1 MTPASGTCNVVPTTH
16 PRMRHDAASPQ
27 GRHSRVGFTLVELLV
42 VIGIIALL
50 ISILLPA
57 LNAARS
63 AAQLVKCEG
72 NLRTLGQAMMMHAND
87 HKGYYPLG
95 GWIDVSGTDSLAD
108 NPSELGDASQQLY
121 DYYENASYSL
131 ATSVVVSAL
140 PGSLAPYLGATG
152 NNAAIF
158 GYQAEDNYINSEPLR
173 ESFIC
178 PSDLITQNNFA
189 VADGALASASTSPY
203 TPYNADGSP
212 VWVRCGTGGTY
223 VNGWSSYAFNDEI
236 LGWQNIGTPAA
247 APVTGHSRERGKLS
261 LIPHWTTTMLMC
273 DFKAA
278 NHSGRE
284 GNTMGLWVNAVGGT
298 LATVFLGT
306 DSTGSA
312 TAGPGAF
319 DLVRHH
325 GRMNILYV
333 DGHVDTEPILS
344 TGNNVSSGAV
354 GTANNSPNGAL
365 SNVSIDVDFP

>member
-1 MTPASGTCNVVPTTH
+1 MIPRSTTTTH
-16 PRMRHDAASPQ
+16 DTVPSSRPRLRRYAACRQAGAARS
-27 GRHSRVGFTLVELLV
+27 GFTLVELLV
-42 VIGIIALL
+42 VVGIIALL

-57 LNAARS
+57 LAAARS
-63 AAQLVKCEG
+63 AAQQVKCEA

-87 HKGYYPLG
+87 HHGYYPLG
-95 GWIDVSGTDSLAD
+95 GWIDVSGTDSVAD
-108 NPSELGDASQQLY
+108 NPSYLGDAAQRLY
-121 DYYENASYSL
+121 DYYENTSYVN
-131 ATSVVVSAL
+131 AGSVVVSAL

-152 NNAAIF
+152 NTAAIF
-158 GYQAEDNYINSEPLR
+158 GYQSEDNYINSEPLR

-178 PSDLITQNNFA
+178 PSDLITQNNFS
-189 VADGALASASTSPY
+189 VADGAPASAST
-203 TPYNADGSP
+203 TPYSSDGSP

-236 LGWQNIGTPAA
+236 LGWQNIGTPSG

-284 GNTMGLWVNAVGGT
+284 GNTMGLWVNAPGGT

-306 DSTGSA
+306 DSSGAA

-344 TGNNVSSGAV
+344 TANNVSSGAV